1 MSATTEKWLA
11 RVAKNEF
18 VSSLEAIQPA
28 EELFFPETRP
38 KKFHKYLGNTQDH
51 PAKMNLQLIEFLIG
65 KYTRNGDIVL
75 DPLAGTGSVG
85 VIAAALGRNS
95 VQIEIVPKFYRG
107 IEQARTNVE
116 SDPAL
121 RKKGWIKNFCGDARK
136 AGKYVGQEK
145 INVVLTSPPYE
156 NQNHYSNSRSR
167 LRQLARSKTTGV
179 GKQAARGKYT
189 FYYSRSKSNIGNLKK
204 EKYSQAMYT
213 VHTQCFN
220 VLIEGGLAI
229 VVVRPLYR
237 HKNVFDLPYH
247 TWLLLK
253 EAGFEFA
260 NIYKLKLSK
269 LSLWTNMYEKK
280 YPYVPKIRHDYVI
293 VVRKPSEIHILMH
306 ARIER
311 AG

>member
-1 MSATTEKWLA
+1 
-11 RVAKNEF
+11 
-18 VSSLEAIQPA
+18 
-28 EELFFPETRP
+28 
-38 KKFHKYLGNTQDH
+38 
-51 PAKMNLQLIEFLIG
+51 
-65 KYTRNGDIVL
+65 
-75 DPLAGTGSVG
+75 
-85 VIAAALGRNS
+85 
-95 VQIEIVPKFYRG
+95 
-107 IEQARTNVE
+107 
-116 SDPAL
+116 
-121 RKKGWIKNFCGDARK
+121 
-136 AGKYVGQEK
+136 
-145 INVVLTSPPYE
+145 
-156 NQNHYSNSRSR
+156 
-167 LRQLARSKTTGV
+167 LARSKTTGV